1 MGGESTDRAG
11 PPRSSGSRSNLHEV
25 NEAATPGISQRLAAL
40 SESATMAITAKANAL
55 RAAGRSVIGFGAGE
69 PDFATPAH
77 IVEAA
82 VAACSDPKN
91 HRYSPAIGLPELRD
105 AVVARTAEHSG
116 LEVERSNV
124 VISNGGKGALFAAF
138 AALLDPGDEVLL
150 PSPYWVTYPE
160 VIGLFGGVVSVIPT
174 TVADGFRVSV
184 EALDAA
190 VTERTKALVFV
201 SPSNPSGAVYPPDE
215 VAAIGNWAAERGI
228 WVITD
233 EIYDHLLYGDARH
246 VSMPVVAPEVAER
259 CIVVNGTAKTFAMT
273 GWRVGW
279 AIAPTAVAAAM
290 GRFQSH
296 SMSNV
301 ANVSQRAALAALT
314 GPMGPVEEMRQ
325 AFDKRRQVMHRL
337 LSEIPGLE
345 VRQPE
350 GAFYAF
356 PMVVGLLGRSL
367 GGRTAS
373 SSLELAALLLDEIEI
388 AVVPGEAF
396 GAPGY
401 CRLSFALADE
411 DLIEGL
417 ERWKAL
423 ASG

>member
-1 MGGESTDRAG
+1 
-11 PPRSSGSRSNLHEV
+11 
-25 NEAATPGISQRLAAL
+25 
-40 SESATMAITAKANAL
+40 MAITAKANEL